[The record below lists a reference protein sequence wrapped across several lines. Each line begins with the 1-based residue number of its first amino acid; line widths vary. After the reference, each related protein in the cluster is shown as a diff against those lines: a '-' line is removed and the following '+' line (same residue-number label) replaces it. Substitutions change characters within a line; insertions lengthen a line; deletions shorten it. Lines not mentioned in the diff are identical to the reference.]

1 MGDEFYCSIKLVSGE
16 EIFALISVDENDGDP
31 IIILQNPVMIEMIE
45 SPVGIFV
52 KINPWMKI
60 PDDDLYMIKLDK
72 VITMTEIKD
81 KQTIQ
86 MYNRYLRDSNGKDD
100 DSSDE
105 TGKVSISNK
114 MGYITSVEEA
124 RKRLENLFK

>member
-31 IIILQNPVMIEMIE
+31 IIILQNPVIIEVIE
-45 SPVGIFV
+45 SPMGIFI

-60 PDDDLYMIKLDK
+60 PDDDLYIIKLDK

-81 KQTIQ
+81 KQTIK
-86 MYNRYLRDSNGKDD
+86 MYNRYLRDSNGDTNN
-100 DSSDE
+100 SEDE
-105 TGKVSISNK
+105 TGKVIISDK
-114 MGYITSVEEA
+114 MGYLSSVEDA
-124 RKRLENLFK
+124 RKRLEDLFK

>member
-31 IIILQNPVMIEMIE
+31 IIILQNPVIIEVIE
-45 SPVGIFV
+45 SPMGIFI

-60 PDDDLYMIKLDK
+60 PDDDLYIIKLDK

-81 KQTIQ
+81 KQTIK
-86 MYNRYLRDSNGKDD
+86 MYNRYLRDSNGNTNN
-100 DSSDE
+100 SEDE
-105 TGKVSISNK
+105 TGKVIISDK
-114 MGYITSVEEA
+114 MGYLSSVEDA
-124 RKRLENLFK
+124 RKRLEDLFK